1 MNTEQ
6 KDQYTYDPK
15 EQQRSEG
22 AAAAETE
29 ASEAETAEAAEA
41 QSAAEAGQADA
52 GESVDVDAL
61 RQELEQAK
69 KQADENYQR
78 YVRTQADFDNF
89 RKRTQKER
97 EEFAQYAS
105 AKLLEQLLPVIDNFE
120 RAIAASKGGKDY
132 DALAKGVDMIFRQF
146 VQVLESEG
154 LKAMETVGQPF
165 NPDYHQAVMQVESE
179 EHEEGT
185 IVEELQKGYT
195 LKDRVLRPAMVKVS
209 S

>member
-22 AAAAETE
+22 AAA
-29 ASEAETAEAAEA
+29 AETAEAAEA

-120 RAIAASKGGKDY
+120 RAIAASKDGKDY

>member
-6 KDQYTYDPK
+6 KDQHTYDPEERK
-15 EQQRSEG
+15 RSEE

-29 ASEAETAEAAEA
+29 VNETAEAQA
-41 QSAAEAGQADA
+41 AAEAEQADA
-52 GESVDVDAL
+52 GESVNVDAL

-69 KQADENYQR
+69 IQADDNYQR

-105 AKLLEQLLPVIDNFE
+105 TKLLEQLLPVIDNFE
-120 RAIAASKGGKDY
+120 RAIAASKDGKDY

-146 VQVLESEG
+146 GQVLENEG

-185 IVEELQKGYT
+185 IVEELQKGYM

>member
-52 GESVDVDAL
+52 GESVEVDAL

-120 RAIAASKGGKDY
+120 RAIAASKDGKDY

>member
-22 AAAAETE
+22 AAA
-29 ASEAETAEAAEA
+29 AETAEAAEA